1 MPGCRAGSPA
11 RRRPICDALG
21 REVDPRDLP
30 PARCRLSLPSWP
42 TRGDRVLKSIRIGHT
57 EQGPYIIPEL
67 VRLDDSP
74 HASDHLFTEA
84 EYQSVAQVEPFERRV
99 TRTVRDL
106 AIGC

>member
-21 REVDPRDLP
+21 RELRPEG
-30 PARCRLSLPSWP
+30 PAAGPVPSVLPSWP